1 MVAWAIWSSRNKLVF
16 ENKVE
21 NAKEIVSWANRLLG
35 DFLMSNELD
44 EAKVPRVKPSP
55 TLWCPPLSD
64 SVKINVDV
72 AVNQAMEYI
81 GIGIVARDCNGT
93 VLAATV

>member
-1 MVAWAIWSSRNKLVF
+1 
-16 ENKVE
+16 
-21 NAKEIVSWANRLLG
+21 
-35 DFLMSNELD
+35 MSNELD

-64 SVKINVDV
+64 SVKINVDA

-81 GIGIVARDCNGT
+81 GIGIVAWDCNGMLLVAT
-93 VLAATV
+93 TNCMFGRFSPRLGECLAVREGVWSAQSSWLLQLAGRN